1 LAGHMAR
8 MEEMRNAYN
17 ILVCKPERKRRLGR
31 PRLRWVGNIRNDLRE
46 IGWNDVDWI
55 HVTSGGLL

>member
-1 LAGHMAR
+1 